1 MAVAPRSGP
10 PRTFLTSNPAAACLA
25 APGVLAPAFPA
36 RMNPLPMACPP
47 LLRTLLCLLGLLP
60 MLLCMCPSI
69 AGAADEASYVL
80 VPNDVVEIKVFQED
94 DLEAKLRI
102 SPKGTVTFPLIGVVA
117 IGGRTPQDAAAL
129 IRAALAKDYLV
140 NPQVTVTVMDYGKR
154 RFTVL
159 GQVQKPGSYDIPE
172 REKITLLDAI
182 AMAGGYTRIADP
194 GKVTLRRK
202 VGAEE
207 GVLRLNAKT
216 MARDDRVAPVE
227 IKPGDIITIGES
239 LF

>member
-1 MAVAPRSGP
+1 
-10 PRTFLTSNPAAACLA
+10 
-25 APGVLAPAFPA
+25 
-36 RMNPLPMACPP
+36 MNPDPLACPP
-47 LLRTLLCLLGLLP
+47 LLRTLLCLLALLP
-60 MLLCMCPSI
+60 TVACMCPSL
-69 AGAADEASYVL
+69 ASATDEASYVL
-80 VPNDVVEIKVFQED
+80 APNDVVEIKVFQED

-102 SPKGTVTFPLIGVVA
+102 SPKGTITFPLIGVVG

-129 IRAALAKDYLV
+129 IREALAKDYLV
-140 NPQVTVTVMDYGKR
+140 NPQVSVTVMDYGKR

-182 AMAGGYTRIADP
+182 AMAGGYTRIADA

-202 VGAEE
+202 SSGQES
-207 GVLRLNAKT
+207 VLRLNAKT

-227 IKPGDIITIGES
+227 VKPGDIITIGES